1 MEKQD
6 KKKSDEKDDKPVR
19 LQIKASDDVA
29 KGVYSNMALVHNNEL
44 EFVMDFVF
52 MEPQRP
58 QGHVVSR
65 IVTNPKAA
73 KKLLTGLNELVRRYE
88 ERFGEIKIPKTP
100 SGPQGSY
107 H

>member
-1 MEKQD
+1 MDKQD
-6 KKKSDEKDDKPVR
+6 KKKSGEKEGKPVR
-19 LQIKASDDVA
+19 LQIKASDDIA
-29 KGVYSNMALVHNNEL
+29 KGVYSNMVLVHNNEL

-88 ERFGEIKIPKTP
+88 ERFGEIEIPKT
-100 SGPQGSY
+100 STGPQGSY